1 MYRKKECIVNISD
14 KELEQAKNLINSFC
28 IGEFGNATDF
38 TKLSSV
44 NIAYTTI
51 TDAEIPIQVTLDLER
66 YYLMRTLD
74 GHVID
79 KEEYDT
85 FQDFYENCLEVLN
98 FDDLVYVT
106 DEQLQAFYGNL
117 TYSLDNLAYNSDGTV
132 DFDVVRDYAPN
143 IHGKFTIYN
152 DQSKET
158 EDETQ
163 VLSLS
168 GFTFS
173 EDVDLRKE
181 EVKYIN
187 AHYTDIENTLI
198 DLTKSRYMEHFLLR
212 AKDKASTIEAG
223 SLIKEAYNGI
233 KLIRNSE
240 DYKRWLNFY
249 DGFHQYSFNNTMLIY
264 MQNPSASLCAGF
276 NTWKNK
282 KRYVKAGE
290 KGLKILAPITETV
303 LREVPVL
310 DDDGKPI
317 LDENGKE
324 QTKKVKEKVFAN
336 KFYVTST
343 FDVSQ
348 TEGEPIPEL
357 SYSGTSEKVE
367 NYGALKKVLEEIA
380 PFPVEYTDELQEG
393 CDGRCSY
400 TAEQIYIRN
409 DMEDAKTVEVLIHE
423 IGHAYMHDK
432 TRFEEAKEHLKVISD
447 RDSREIQAE
456 SLSYIVTHKLGLDT
470 SGFSFPYIAAWSSN
484 HTEQEIMNAMI
495 YIRDEADAFY
505 DLIEKKL
512 ELELNKAPQLD
523 VEPALQT
530 AETKTISNTTTLDG
544 DEVKMAAG
552 NLNYSTDQNTTHTEN
567 AELKEELNSE
577 LYNRMFEEQEH
588 YRNWLLSLPPE
599 EILFHAFSYS
609 VREDILM
616 TQEENNFSIE
626 KCKALLESP
635 TPLADMKRAYDKTET
650 NYMDDIRSIMENHAN
665 DVIKENKKK
674 NSDRETALPSVR
686 GVADF
691 AKLFANDRISGAEK
705 EKD

>member
-1 MYRKKECIVNISD
+1 MNISD

-74 GHVID
+74 GHVIG

-85 FQDFYENCLEVLN
+85 FQDFYENCLEGLN

-106 DEQLQAFYGNL
+106 DEQLQAFYGSL
-117 TYSLDNLAYNSDGTV
+117 TYSLDNLAYSSDGSTV

-152 DQSKET
+152 DQSKGT
-158 EDETQ
+158 EDEIQ

-173 EDVDLRKE
+173 EDADRRKE

-187 AHYTDIENTLI
+187 AHYTDIENTFV

-212 AKDKASTIEAG
+212 TKDKASTIEAG

-249 DGFHQYSFNNTMLIY
+249 DGFHQYSFRNTMLIY

-324 QTKKVKEKVFAN
+324 QTKKVKEKVFTN

-343 FDVSQ
+343 FDISQ
-348 TEGEPIPEL
+348 TVGEPIPEL

-409 DMEDAKTVEVLIHE
+409 DMEEAKTVEVLIHE

-484 HTEQEIMNAMI
+484 HTEQEVMNAMI

-512 ELELNKAPQLD
+512 ELELNKAPHLN
-523 VEPALQT
+523 VKPALQT
-530 AETKTISNTTTLDG
+530 EETKPISNISDG
-544 DEVKMAAG
+544 DEVKMATG
-552 NLNYSTDQNTTHTEN
+552 NLNYSTDKNTAHTEN
-567 AELKEELNSE
+567 TELKEELNSE

-609 VREDILM
+609 VREYILM

-665 DVIKENKKK
+665 DVIEENKKK
-674 NSDRETALPSVR
+674 SSDRETTVSSVR

-691 AKLFANDRISGAEK
+691 AELFANDRISGSEK

>member
-1 MYRKKECIVNISD
+1 MNISD

-106 DEQLQAFYGNL
+106 DEQLQAFYGSL

-143 IHGKFTIYN
+143 IPGKFMIYS
-152 DQSKET
+152 DQSKGS
-158 EDETQ
+158 EDEAQ

-173 EDVDLRKE
+173 EDADRRKE

-187 AHYTDIENTLI
+187 AHYTDIENTLV

-212 AKDKASTIEAG
+212 TKDKASTIEAG

-343 FDVSQ
+343 FDISQ

-367 NYGALKKVLEEIA
+367 NYSALKKVLEEIA

-409 DMEDAKTVEVLIHE
+409 DMEEAKTVEVLIHE

-512 ELELNKAPQLD
+512 ELELNKSPQLN
-523 VEPALQT
+523 VEPALQSE
-530 AETKTISNTTTLDG
+530 ETKPISNISDG
-544 DEVKMAAG
+544 DEVKMATG
-552 NLNYSTDQNTTHTEN
+552 NLNYSTDKNTTHTEN

-635 TPLADMKRAYDKTET
+635 PPLADMKRAYDKTET
-650 NYMDDIRSIMENHAN
+650 NYMDDIRNVMENYA
-665 DVIKENKKK
+665 DDILRENKKK
-674 NSDRETALPSVR
+674 ISEREKAVFSVR

-691 AKLFANDRISGAEK
+691 AELFANDRISGAEK

>member
-1 MYRKKECIVNISD
+1 MNISD

-106 DEQLQAFYGNL
+106 DEQLQAFYGSL

-143 IHGKFTIYN
+143 IPGKFMIYS
-152 DQSKET
+152 DQSKGS
-158 EDETQ
+158 EDEAQ

-173 EDVDLRKE
+173 EDADRRKE

-187 AHYTDIENTLI
+187 AHYTDIENTLV

-212 AKDKASTIEAG
+212 TKDKASTIEAG

-343 FDVSQ
+343 FDISQ

-367 NYGALKKVLEEIA
+367 NYSALKKVLEEIA

-409 DMEDAKTVEVLIHE
+409 DMEEAKTVEVLIHE

-512 ELELNKAPQLD
+512 ELELNKSPQLN
-523 VEPALQT
+523 VEPALQS
-530 AETKTISNTTTLDG
+530 EKTKPISNISDG
-544 DEVKMAAG
+544 DEVKMATG
-552 NLNYSTDQNTTHTEN
+552 NLNYSTDKNTTHTEN

-650 NYMDDIRSIMENHAN
+650 NYMDDIRNVMENYA
-665 DVIKENKKK
+665 DDILRENKKK
-674 NSDRETALPSVR
+674 ISEREKAVFSVR

-691 AKLFANDRISGAEK
+691 AELFANDRISGAEK

>member
-1 MYRKKECIVNISD
+1 MNISD

-106 DEQLQAFYGNL
+106 DEQLQAFYGSL

-143 IHGKFTIYN
+143 IPGKFMIYS
-152 DQSKET
+152 DQSKGS
-158 EDETQ
+158 EDEAQ

-173 EDVDLRKE
+173 EDADRRKE

-187 AHYTDIENTLI
+187 AHYTDIENTLV

-212 AKDKASTIEAG
+212 TKDKASTIEAG

-343 FDVSQ
+343 FDISQ

-367 NYGALKKVLEEIA
+367 NYSALKKVLEEIA

-409 DMEDAKTVEVLIHE
+409 DMEEAKTVEVLIHE

-512 ELELNKAPQLD
+512 ELELNKSPQLN
-523 VEPALQT
+523 VEPALQSE
-530 AETKTISNTTTLDG
+530 ETKPISNISDG
-544 DEVKMAAG
+544 DEVKMATG
-552 NLNYSTDQNTTHTEN
+552 NLNYSTDKNTTHTEN
-567 AELKEELNSE
+567 AKLKEELNSE

-650 NYMDDIRSIMENHAN
+650 NYMDDIRNVMENYA
-665 DVIKENKKK
+665 DDILRENKKK
-674 NSDRETALPSVR
+674 ISEREKAVFSVR

-691 AKLFANDRISGAEK
+691 AELFANDRISGAEK

>member
-1 MYRKKECIVNISD
+1 MNISD

-143 IHGKFTIYN
+143 IPGKFTIYS
-152 DQSKET
+152 DQSKGS
-158 EDETQ
+158 EDEAQ

-173 EDVDLRKE
+173 EDADRRKE

-187 AHYTDIENTLI
+187 AHYTDIENTLV

-212 AKDKASTIEAG
+212 TKDKASTIEAG

-400 TAEQIYIRN
+400 TAEQIYVRN
-409 DMEDAKTVEVLIHE
+409 DMEEAKTVEVLIHE

-432 TRFEEAKEHLKVISD
+432 TRFEKAKEHLKVISD

-484 HTEQEIMNAMI
+484 HTEQEVMNAMI

-512 ELELNKAPQLD
+512 ELELNKSPQLN

-530 AETKTISNTTTLDG
+530 EETKPISNISDG
-544 DEVKMAAG
+544 DEVKMATG

-577 LYNRMFEEQEH
+577 LYNSMFEEQEH

-626 KCKALLESP
+626 KCKALLKSP

-665 DVIKENKKK
+665 DVIEENKKK
-674 NSDRETALPSVR
+674 SSDRETTVSSVR
-686 GVADF
+686 DVADF
-691 AKLFANDRISGAEK
+691 AELFANDRISGAEK

>member
-1 MYRKKECIVNISD
+1 MNISD

-106 DEQLQAFYGNL
+106 DEQLQAFYGSL

-143 IHGKFTIYN
+143 IPGKFMIYS
-152 DQSKET
+152 DQSKGS
-158 EDETQ
+158 EDEAQ

-173 EDVDLRKE
+173 EDADRRKE

-187 AHYTDIENTLI
+187 AHYTDIENTLV

-212 AKDKASTIEAG
+212 TKDKASTIEAG

-530 AETKTISNTTTLDG
+530 AETKPISNISDG

>member
-1 MYRKKECIVNISD
+1 MNISD

-74 GHVID
+74 GHVIG

-85 FQDFYENCLEVLN
+85 FQDFYENCLEGLN

-106 DEQLQAFYGNL
+106 DEQLQAFYGSL
-117 TYSLDNLAYNSDGTV
+117 TYSLDNLAYSSDGSTV

-152 DQSKET
+152 DQSKGT
-158 EDETQ
+158 EDEIQ

-173 EDVDLRKE
+173 EDADRRKE

-187 AHYTDIENTLI
+187 AHYTDIENTFV

-212 AKDKASTIEAG
+212 TKDKASTIEAG

-249 DGFHQYSFNNTMLIY
+249 DGFHQYSFRNTMLIY

-324 QTKKVKEKVFAN
+324 QTKKVKEKVFTN

-343 FDVSQ
+343 FDISQ
-348 TEGEPIPEL
+348 TVGEPIPEL

-409 DMEDAKTVEVLIHE
+409 DMEEAKTVEVLIHE

-484 HTEQEIMNAMI
+484 HTEQEVMNAMI

-512 ELELNKAPQLD
+512 ELELNKAPHLN
-523 VEPALQT
+523 VKPALQT
-530 AETKTISNTTTLDG
+530 EETKPISNISDG
-544 DEVKMAAG
+544 DEVKMATG
-552 NLNYSTDQNTTHTEN
+552 NLNYSTDKNTAHTEN
-567 AELKEELNSE
+567 TEVKEELNSE

-665 DVIKENKKK
+665 DVIEENKKK
-674 NSDRETALPSVR
+674 SSDRETTVSSVR

-691 AKLFANDRISGAEK
+691 AELFANDRISGSEK

>member
-1 MYRKKECIVNISD
+1 MNISD

>member
-1 MYRKKECIVNISD
+1 MNISD

-51 TDAEIPIQVTLDLER
+51 TDAEIQIQVTLDLER

-106 DEQLQAFYGNL
+106 DEQLQAFYGSL

-143 IHGKFTIYN
+143 IPGKFMIYS
-152 DQSKET
+152 DQSKGS
-158 EDETQ
+158 EDEAQ

-173 EDVDLRKE
+173 EDADRRKE

-187 AHYTDIENTLI
+187 AHYTDIENTLV

-212 AKDKASTIEAG
+212 TKDKASTIEAG

-343 FDVSQ
+343 FDISQ

-367 NYGALKKVLEEIA
+367 NYSALKKVLEEIA

-409 DMEDAKTVEVLIHE
+409 DMEEAKTVEVLIHE

-512 ELELNKAPQLD
+512 ELELNKSPQLN
-523 VEPALQT
+523 VEPALQSE
-530 AETKTISNTTTLDG
+530 ETKPISNISDG
-544 DEVKMAAG
+544 DEVKMATG
-552 NLNYSTDQNTTHTEN
+552 NLNYSTDKNTTHTEN

-650 NYMDDIRSIMENHAN
+650 NYMDDIRNVMENYA
-665 DVIKENKKK
+665 DDIIKENKKK

>member
-1 MYRKKECIVNISD
+1 MNISEE
-14 KELEQAKNLINSFC
+14 ELNQAKDLINSFC
-28 IGEFGNATDF
+28 FGEFGNAADF
-38 TKLSSV
+38 TKLSAV

-51 TDAEIPIQVTLDLER
+51 TDAEIPIQVMIDLDSYCLI
-66 YYLMRTLD
+66 RTLD

-106 DEQLQAFYGNL
+106 DEQLQTFYGSL

-143 IHGKFTIYN
+143 IPGKFMIYS
-152 DQSKET
+152 DQSKGS
-158 EDETQ
+158 EDEAQ

-173 EDVDLRKE
+173 ENADRRKE

-187 AHYTDIENTLI
+187 AHYTDIENTLV

-212 AKDKASTIEAG
+212 TKDKASTIEAG

-310 DDDGKPI
+310 DGDGKPI

-324 QTKKVKEKVFAN
+324 QTKIVKEKVFAN

-447 RDSREIQAE
+447 RDSREIQALY
-456 SLSYIVTHKLGLDT
+456 SAFQNV
-470 SGFSFPYIAAWSSN
+470 N
-484 HTEQEIMNAMI
+484 H
-495 YIRDEADAFY
+495 F
-505 DLIEKKL
+505 
-512 ELELNKAPQLD
+512 
-523 VEPALQT
+523 
-530 AETKTISNTTTLDG
+530 
-544 DEVKMAAG
+544 
-552 NLNYSTDQNTTHTEN
+552 
-567 AELKEELNSE
+567 KE
-577 LYNRMFEEQEH
+577 
-588 YRNWLLSLPPE
+588 
-599 EILFHAFSYS
+599 
-609 VREDILM
+609 
-616 TQEENNFSIE
+616 
-626 KCKALLESP
+626 C
-635 TPLADMKRAYDKTET
+635 
-650 NYMDDIRSIMENHAN
+650 
-665 DVIKENKKK
+665 
-674 NSDRETALPSVR
+674 
-686 GVADF
+686 
-691 AKLFANDRISGAEK
+691 
-705 EKD
+705 

>member
-1 MYRKKECIVNISD
+1 MNISD

-28 IGEFGNATDF
+28 IGKFGNATDF

-106 DEQLQAFYGNL
+106 DEQLQAFYGSL

-143 IHGKFTIYN
+143 IPGKFMIYS
-152 DQSKET
+152 DQSKGS
-158 EDETQ
+158 EDEAQ

-173 EDVDLRKE
+173 EDADRRKE

-187 AHYTDIENTLI
+187 AHYTDIENTLV

-212 AKDKASTIEAG
+212 TKDKASTIEAG

-343 FDVSQ
+343 FDISQ

-367 NYGALKKVLEEIA
+367 NYSALKKVLEEIA

-409 DMEDAKTVEVLIHE
+409 DMEEAKTVEVLIHE

-512 ELELNKAPQLD
+512 ELELNKSPQLN
-523 VEPALQT
+523 VEPALQSE
-530 AETKTISNTTTLDG
+530 ETKPISNISDG
-544 DEVKMAAG
+544 DEVKMATG
-552 NLNYSTDQNTTHTEN
+552 NLNYSTDKNTTHTEN

-650 NYMDDIRSIMENHAN
+650 NYMDDIRNVMENYA
-665 DVIKENKKK
+665 DDILRENKKK
-674 NSDRETALPSVR
+674 ISEREKAVFSVR

-691 AKLFANDRISGAEK
+691 AELFANDRISGAEK

>member
-1 MYRKKECIVNISD
+1 MNISD
-14 KELEQAKNLINSFC
+14 KELEQAKNLIISFC

-143 IHGKFTIYN
+143 IPGKFTIYS
-152 DQSKET
+152 DQSKGS
-158 EDETQ
+158 EDEAQ

-173 EDVDLRKE
+173 EDADRRKE

-187 AHYTDIENTLI
+187 AHYTDIENTLV

-212 AKDKASTIEAG
+212 TKDKASTIEAG

-400 TAEQIYIRN
+400 TAEQIYVRN
-409 DMEDAKTVEVLIHE
+409 DMEEAKTVEVLIHE

-484 HTEQEIMNAMI
+484 HTEQEVMNAMI

-512 ELELNKAPQLD
+512 ELELNKSPQLN

-530 AETKTISNTTTLDG
+530 EETKPISNISDG
-544 DEVKMAAG
+544 DEVKMATG

-577 LYNRMFEEQEH
+577 LYNSMFEEQEH

-626 KCKALLESP
+626 KCKALLKSP

-665 DVIKENKKK
+665 DVIEENKKK
-674 NSDRETALPSVR
+674 SSDRETTVSSVR
-686 GVADF
+686 DVADF
-691 AKLFANDRISGAEK
+691 AELFANDRISGAEK

>member
-1 MYRKKECIVNISD
+1 MNISEE
-14 KELEQAKNLINSFC
+14 ELNQAKDLINSFC
-28 IGEFGNATDF
+28 FGEFGNAADF
-38 TKLSSV
+38 TKLSAV

-51 TDAEIPIQVTLDLER
+51 TDAEIPIQVMIDLDSYCLI
-66 YYLMRTLD
+66 RTLD

-106 DEQLQAFYGNL
+106 DEQLQTFYGSL

-143 IHGKFTIYN
+143 IPGKFMIYS
-152 DQSKET
+152 DQSKGS
-158 EDETQ
+158 EDEAQ

-173 EDVDLRKE
+173 ENADRRKE

-187 AHYTDIENTLI
+187 AHYTDIENTLV

-212 AKDKASTIEAG
+212 TKDKASTIEAG

-249 DGFHQYSFNNTMLIY
+249 DGFHQYSFRNTMLIY

-324 QTKKVKEKVFAN
+324 QTKKVKEKVFTN

-343 FDVSQ
+343 FDISQ
-348 TEGEPIPEL
+348 TVGEPIPEL

-409 DMEDAKTVEVLIHE
+409 DMEEAKTVEVLIHE

-512 ELELNKAPQLD
+512 ELELNKAPHLN
-523 VEPALQT
+523 VKPALQT
-530 AETKTISNTTTLDG
+530 EETKPISNISDG
-544 DEVKMAAG
+544 DEVKMATG
-552 NLNYSTDQNTTHTEN
+552 NLNYSTDKNTAHTEN
-567 AELKEELNSE
+567 TELKEELNSE

-665 DVIKENKKK
+665 DVIEENKKK
-674 NSDRETALPSVR
+674 SSDRETTVSSVR

-691 AKLFANDRISGAEK
+691 AELFANDRISGAEK

>member
-1 MYRKKECIVNISD
+1 MNISD
-14 KELEQAKNLINSFC
+14 EELNQAKDLINSFC
-28 IGEFGNATDF
+28 FGEFGNAADF
-38 TKLSSV
+38 TKLSAV

-51 TDAEIPIQVTLDLER
+51 TDAEIPIQVMIDLDSYCLIR
-66 YYLMRTLD
+66 ALD
-74 GHVID
+74 GHIID
-79 KEEYDT
+79 KEKYDT
-85 FQDFYENCLEVLN
+85 FQDFYENCLGGLN

-106 DEQLQAFYGNL
+106 DDQLQAFYGSL
-117 TYSLDNLAYNSDGTV
+117 TYFLDNLTYNSDGTV
-132 DFDVVRDYAPN
+132 DFDVVRDYTPN

-152 DQSKET
+152 NQSKGADGEA
-158 EDETQ
+158 Q

-173 EDVDLRKE
+173 EGDDRRKE

-212 AKDKASTIEAG
+212 TKDKASTIEAG
-223 SLIKEAYNGI
+223 SLIKEVYNGI

-249 DGFHQYSFNNTMLIY
+249 DGFHQYSFRNTMLIY

-290 KGLKILAPITETV
+290 KGLKILAPITETI

-343 FDVSQ
+343 FDISQ

-367 NYGALKKVLEEIA
+367 NYGVLKKVLEEIA

-400 TAEQIYIRN
+400 TAKQIYIRN
-409 DMEDAKTVEVLIHE
+409 DMEEAKTVEVLIHE

-432 TRFEEAKEHLKVISD
+432 TRFEEAEEHLKVISD

-512 ELELNKAPQLD
+512 ELELNKTPQLD

-530 AETKTISNTTTLDG
+530 AETKPISNISDG
-544 DEVKMAAG
+544 DEVKMATG
-552 NLNYSTDQNTTHTEN
+552 NLNYSADKNTAHTESL
-567 AELKEELNSE
+567 ELKDELNSE

-650 NYMDDIRSIMENHAN
+650 NYMDDIRNVMENYA
-665 DVIKENKKK
+665 DDTLRENKKK
-674 NSDRETALPSVR
+674 ISEREKAVFSVR

-691 AKLFANDRISGAEK
+691 AELFTNDHISNAEK

>member
-1 MYRKKECIVNISD
+1 MNISD

-106 DEQLQAFYGNL
+106 DEQLQAFYGSL

-143 IHGKFTIYN
+143 IPGKFMIYS
-152 DQSKET
+152 DQSKGS
-158 EDETQ
+158 EDEAQ

-173 EDVDLRKE
+173 EDADRRKE
-181 EVKYIN
+181 EIKYIN
-187 AHYTDIENTLI
+187 AHYTDIENTLV

-212 AKDKASTIEAG
+212 TKDKASTIEAG

-530 AETKTISNTTTLDG
+530 AETKPISNISDG

>member
-1 MYRKKECIVNISD
+1 MNISD
-14 KELEQAKNLINSFC
+14 KELVQAKNLINSFC

-106 DEQLQAFYGNL
+106 DEQLQAFYGSL

-158 EDETQ
+158 EDEAQ

-173 EDVDLRKE
+173 EDADRRKE

-212 AKDKASTIEAG
+212 AKDKASTIKAG

-249 DGFHQYSFNNTMLIY
+249 DGFHQYSFRNTMLIY

-343 FDVSQ
+343 FDISQ

-367 NYGALKKVLEEIA
+367 NYSALKKVLEEIA

-409 DMEDAKTVEVLIHE
+409 DMEEAKTVEVLIHE

-512 ELELNKAPQLD
+512 ELELNKSPQLN
-523 VEPALQT
+523 VEPALQSE
-530 AETKTISNTTTLDG
+530 ETKPISNISDG
-544 DEVKMAAG
+544 DEVKMATG
-552 NLNYSTDQNTTHTEN
+552 NLNYSTDKNTTHTEN

-650 NYMDDIRSIMENHAN
+650 NYMDDIRNVMENYA
-665 DVIKENKKK
+665 DDILRENKKK
-674 NSDRETALPSVR
+674 ISEHEKAVFSVR

-691 AKLFANDRISGAEK
+691 AELFANDRISGAEK

>member
-1 MYRKKECIVNISD
+1 MNISEE
-14 KELEQAKNLINSFC
+14 ELNQAKDLINSFC
-28 IGEFGNATDF
+28 FGEFGNAADF
-38 TKLSSV
+38 TKLSAV

-51 TDAEIPIQVTLDLER
+51 TDAEIPIQVMIDLDSYCLI
-66 YYLMRTLD
+66 RTLD

-106 DEQLQAFYGNL
+106 DEQLQTFYGSL

-143 IHGKFTIYN
+143 IPGKFMIYS
-152 DQSKET
+152 DQSKGS
-158 EDETQ
+158 EDEAQ

-173 EDVDLRKE
+173 ENADRRKE

-187 AHYTDIENTLI
+187 AHYTDIENTLV

-212 AKDKASTIEAG
+212 TKDKASTIEAG

-310 DDDGKPI
+310 DGDGKPI

-324 QTKKVKEKVFAN
+324 QTKIVKEKVFAN

-512 ELELNKAPQLD
+512 ELELNKSPQLN

-530 AETKTISNTTTLDG
+530 EETKPISNISDG
-544 DEVKMAAG
+544 DEVKMATG

-616 TQEENNFSIE
+616 TQEGNNLSIE

-635 TPLADMKRAYDKTET
+635 TPLADIKRAYDKTET

-665 DVIKENKKK
+665 DVIDENKKK
-674 NSDRETALPSVR
+674 SSDRETALPSVR

-691 AKLFANDRISGAEK
+691 AELFANDRISGAEK

>member
-1 MYRKKECIVNISD
+1 MNISD

-106 DEQLQAFYGNL
+106 DEQLQAFYGSL

-143 IHGKFTIYN
+143 IPGKFMIYS
-152 DQSKET
+152 DQSKGS
-158 EDETQ
+158 EDEAQ

-173 EDVDLRKE
+173 EDADRRKE

-187 AHYTDIENTLI
+187 AHYTDIENTLV

-212 AKDKASTIEAG
+212 TKDKASTIEAG

-343 FDVSQ
+343 FDISQ

-367 NYGALKKVLEEIA
+367 NYSALKKVLEEIA

-409 DMEDAKTVEVLIHE
+409 DMEEAKTVEVLIHE

-512 ELELNKAPQLD
+512 ELELNKSPQLN
-523 VEPALQT
+523 VEPALQSE
-530 AETKTISNTTTLDG
+530 ETKPISNISDG
-544 DEVKMAAG
+544 DEVKMATG
-552 NLNYSTDQNTTHTEN
+552 NLNYSTDKNTTHTEN

-650 NYMDDIRSIMENHAN
+650 NYMDDIRNVMEDYA
-665 DVIKENKKK
+665 DDILRENKKK
-674 NSDRETALPSVR
+674 ISEREKAVFSVR

-691 AKLFANDRISGAEK
+691 AELFANDRISGAEK

>member
-1 MYRKKECIVNISD
+1 MNISD

-106 DEQLQAFYGNL
+106 DEQLQAFYGSL

-158 EDETQ
+158 EDEAQ

-173 EDVDLRKE
+173 EDADRRKE

-212 AKDKASTIEAG
+212 AKDKASTIKAG

-249 DGFHQYSFNNTMLIY
+249 DGFHQYSFRNTMLIY

-343 FDVSQ
+343 FDISQ

-367 NYGALKKVLEEIA
+367 NYSALKKVLEEIA

-409 DMEDAKTVEVLIHE
+409 DMEEAKTVEVLIHE

-512 ELELNKAPQLD
+512 ELELNKSPQLN
-523 VEPALQT
+523 VEPALQSE
-530 AETKTISNTTTLDG
+530 ETKPISNISDG
-544 DEVKMAAG
+544 DEVKMATG
-552 NLNYSTDQNTTHTEN
+552 NLNYSTDKNTTHTEN

-650 NYMDDIRSIMENHAN
+650 NYMDDIRNVMENYA
-665 DVIKENKKK
+665 DDILRENKKK
-674 NSDRETALPSVR
+674 ISEHEKAVFSVR

-691 AKLFANDRISGAEK
+691 AELFANDRISGAEK

>member
-1 MYRKKECIVNISD
+1 MNISD

-74 GHVID
+74 GHVIG

-85 FQDFYENCLEVLN
+85 FQDFYENCLEGLN

-106 DEQLQAFYGNL
+106 DEQLQAFYGSL
-117 TYSLDNLAYNSDGTV
+117 TYSLDNLAYSSDGSTV

-152 DQSKET
+152 DQSKGT
-158 EDETQ
+158 EDEIQ

-173 EDVDLRKE
+173 EDADRRKE

-187 AHYTDIENTLI
+187 AHYTDIENTFV

-212 AKDKASTIEAG
+212 TKDKASTIEAG

-249 DGFHQYSFNNTMLIY
+249 DGFHQYSFRNTMLIY

-324 QTKKVKEKVFAN
+324 QTKKVKEKVFTN

-343 FDVSQ
+343 FDISQ

-409 DMEDAKTVEVLIHE
+409 DMEEAKTVEVLIHE

-484 HTEQEIMNAMI
+484 HTEQEVMNAMI

-512 ELELNKAPQLD
+512 ELELNKAPHLN
-523 VEPALQT
+523 VKPALQT
-530 AETKTISNTTTLDG
+530 EETKPISNISDG
-544 DEVKMAAG
+544 DEVKMATG
-552 NLNYSTDQNTTHTEN
+552 NLNYSTDKNTAHTEN
-567 AELKEELNSE
+567 TELKEELNSE

-650 NYMDDIRSIMENHAN
+650 NYMDDIRSIMKNHAN
-665 DVIKENKKK
+665 DVIEENKKK
-674 NSDRETALPSVR
+674 SSDRETTVSSVR

-691 AKLFANDRISGAEK
+691 AELFANDRISGAEK

>member
-106 DEQLQAFYGNL
+106 DEQLQAFYGSL

-143 IHGKFTIYN
+143 IPGKFMIYS
-152 DQSKET
+152 DQSKGS
-158 EDETQ
+158 EDEAQ

-173 EDVDLRKE
+173 EDADRRKE

-187 AHYTDIENTLI
+187 AHYTDIENTLV

-212 AKDKASTIEAG
+212 TKDKASTIEAG

-343 FDVSQ
+343 FDISQ

-367 NYGALKKVLEEIA
+367 NYSALKKVLEEIA

-409 DMEDAKTVEVLIHE
+409 DMEEAKTVEVLIHE

-512 ELELNKAPQLD
+512 ELELNKSPQLN
-523 VEPALQT
+523 VEPALQSE
-530 AETKTISNTTTLDG
+530 ETKPISNISDG
-544 DEVKMAAG
+544 DEVKMATG
-552 NLNYSTDQNTTHTEN
+552 NLNYSTDKNTTHTEN

-616 TQEENNFSIE
+616 TQEENN
-626 KCKALLESP
+626 
-635 TPLADMKRAYDKTET
+635 TET
-650 NYMDDIRSIMENHAN
+650 CNEKKDR
-665 DVIKENKKK
+665 KKK
-674 NSDRETALPSVR
+674 
-686 GVADF
+686 
-691 AKLFANDRISGAEK
+691 
-705 EKD
+705 

>member
-1 MYRKKECIVNISD
+1 MNISD

-106 DEQLQAFYGNL
+106 DEQLQAFYGSL

-143 IHGKFTIYN
+143 IPGKFTIYS
-152 DQSKET
+152 DQSKGS
-158 EDETQ
+158 EDEAQ

-173 EDVDLRKE
+173 EDADRRKE

-187 AHYTDIENTLI
+187 AHYTDIENTLV

-212 AKDKASTIEAG
+212 TKDKASTIEAG

-343 FDVSQ
+343 FDISQ

-367 NYGALKKVLEEIA
+367 NYSALKKVLEEIA

-409 DMEDAKTVEVLIHE
+409 DMEEAKTVEVLIHE

-512 ELELNKAPQLD
+512 ELELNKSPQLN
-523 VEPALQT
+523 VEPALQSE
-530 AETKTISNTTTLDG
+530 ETKPISNISDG
-544 DEVKMAAG
+544 DEVKMATG
-552 NLNYSTDQNTTHTEN
+552 NLNYSTDKNTTHTEN

-650 NYMDDIRSIMENHAN
+650 NYMDDIRNVMENYA
-665 DVIKENKKK
+665 DDILRENKKK
-674 NSDRETALPSVR
+674 ISEREKAVFSVR

-691 AKLFANDRISGAEK
+691 AELFANDRISGAEK

>member
-1 MYRKKECIVNISD
+1 MNISD

-106 DEQLQAFYGNL
+106 DEQLQAFYGSL
-117 TYSLDNLAYNSDGTV
+117 TYSLDNLAYNSDGAV

-143 IHGKFTIYN
+143 IPGKFMIYS
-152 DQSKET
+152 DQSKGS
-158 EDETQ
+158 EDEAQ

-173 EDVDLRKE
+173 EDADRRKE

-187 AHYTDIENTLI
+187 AHYTDIENTLV

-212 AKDKASTIEAG
+212 TKDKASTIEAG

-577 LYNRMFEEQEH
+577 LYNRMFEEQEY

-650 NYMDDIRSIMENHAN
+650 NYMDDIRNVMENYA
-665 DVIKENKKK
+665 DDILRENKKK
-674 NSDRETALPSVR
+674 ISEHEKAVFSVR

-691 AKLFANDRISGAEK
+691 AELFANDRISGAEK

>member
-1 MYRKKECIVNISD
+1 MNISD

-98 FDDLVYVT
+98 FDELVYVT
-106 DEQLQAFYGNL
+106 DEQLQAFYGSL

-143 IHGKFTIYN
+143 IPGKFMIYN
-152 DQSKET
+152 DQSKGS
-158 EDETQ
+158 EDEAQ

-173 EDVDLRKE
+173 EDADRRKE

-187 AHYTDIENTLI
+187 AHYTDIENTLV

-212 AKDKASTIEAG
+212 TKDKASTIEAG

-409 DMEDAKTVEVLIHE
+409 DMEEAKTVEVLIHE

-512 ELELNKAPQLD
+512 ELELNKSPQLN
-523 VEPALQT
+523 VEPALQSE
-530 AETKTISNTTTLDG
+530 ETKPISNISDG
-544 DEVKMAAG
+544 DEVKMATG
-552 NLNYSTDQNTTHTEN
+552 NLNYSTDKNTTHTEN

-650 NYMDDIRSIMENHAN
+650 NYMDDIRNVIENYA
-665 DVIKENKKK
+665 DDILRENKKK
-674 NSDRETALPSVR
+674 ISEREKAVFSVR

-691 AKLFANDRISGAEK
+691 AELFANDRISGAEK

>member
-1 MYRKKECIVNISD
+1 MNISD
-14 KELEQAKNLINSFC
+14 EELNQAKDLINSFC
-28 IGEFGNATDF
+28 FGEFGNAADF
-38 TKLSSV
+38 TKLSAV

-51 TDAEIPIQVTLDLER
+51 TDAEIPIQVMIDLDSYCLIR
-66 YYLMRTLD
+66 ALD
-74 GHVID
+74 GHIID
-79 KEEYDT
+79 KEKYDT
-85 FQDFYENCLEVLN
+85 FQDFYENCLGGLN

-106 DEQLQAFYGNL
+106 DDQLQAFYGSL
-117 TYSLDNLAYNSDGTV
+117 TYFLDNLTYNSDGTV
-132 DFDVVRDYAPN
+132 DFDVVRDYTPN

-152 DQSKET
+152 NQSKGADGEA
-158 EDETQ
+158 Q

-173 EDVDLRKE
+173 EDDDRRKE

-212 AKDKASTIEAG
+212 TKDKASTIEAG
-223 SLIKEAYNGI
+223 SLIKEVYNGI

-249 DGFHQYSFNNTMLIY
+249 DGFHQYSFRNTMLIY

-290 KGLKILAPITETV
+290 KGLKILAPITETI

-343 FDVSQ
+343 FDISQ

-367 NYGALKKVLEEIA
+367 NYGVLKKVLEEIA

-400 TAEQIYIRN
+400 TAKQIYICN
-409 DMEDAKTVEVLIHE
+409 DMEEAKTVEVLIHE

-432 TRFEEAKEHLKVISD
+432 TRFEEAEEHLKVISD

-512 ELELNKAPQLD
+512 ELELNKTPQLD

-530 AETKTISNTTTLDG
+530 AETKPISNISDG
-544 DEVKMAAG
+544 DEVKMATG
-552 NLNYSTDQNTTHTEN
+552 NLNYSADKNTAHTESL
-567 AELKEELNSE
+567 ELKDELNSE

-650 NYMDDIRSIMENHAN
+650 NYMDDIRNVMENYA
-665 DVIKENKKK
+665 DDTLRENKKK
-674 NSDRETALPSVR
+674 ISEREKAVFSVR

-691 AKLFANDRISGAEK
+691 AELFTNDHISNAEK

>member
-1 MYRKKECIVNISD
+1 MNISD

-74 GHVID
+74 GHVIG

-85 FQDFYENCLEVLN
+85 FQDFYENCLEGLN

-106 DEQLQAFYGNL
+106 DEHLQAFYGSL
-117 TYSLDNLAYNSDGTV
+117 TYSLDNLAYSSDGSTV

-152 DQSKET
+152 DQSKGT
-158 EDETQ
+158 EDEIQ

-173 EDVDLRKE
+173 EDADRRKE

-187 AHYTDIENTLI
+187 AHYTDIENTFV

-212 AKDKASTIEAG
+212 TKDKASTIEAG

-249 DGFHQYSFNNTMLIY
+249 DGFHQYSFRNTMLIY

-324 QTKKVKEKVFAN
+324 QTKKVKEKVFTN

-343 FDVSQ
+343 FDISQ
-348 TEGEPIPEL
+348 TVGEPIPEL

-409 DMEDAKTVEVLIHE
+409 DMEEAKTVEVLIHE

-484 HTEQEIMNAMI
+484 HTEQEVMNAMI

-512 ELELNKAPQLD
+512 ELELNKAPHLN
-523 VEPALQT
+523 VKPALQT
-530 AETKTISNTTTLDG
+530 EETKPISNISDG
-544 DEVKMAAG
+544 DEVKMATG
-552 NLNYSTDQNTTHTEN
+552 NLNYSTDKNTAHTEN
-567 AELKEELNSE
+567 TELKEELNSE

-665 DVIKENKKK
+665 DVIEENKKK
-674 NSDRETALPSVR
+674 SSDRETTVSSVR

-691 AKLFANDRISGAEK
+691 AELFANDRISGSEK

>member
-1 MYRKKECIVNISD
+1 MNISD

-74 GHVID
+74 GHVIG

-85 FQDFYENCLEVLN
+85 FQDFYENCLEGLN

-106 DEQLQAFYGNL
+106 DEQLQAFYGSL
-117 TYSLDNLAYNSDGTV
+117 TYSLDNLAYSSDGSTV

-152 DQSKET
+152 DQSKGT
-158 EDETQ
+158 EDEIQ

-173 EDVDLRKE
+173 EDADRRKE

-187 AHYTDIENTLI
+187 AHYTDIENTFV

-212 AKDKASTIEAG
+212 TKDKASTIEAG

-249 DGFHQYSFNNTMLIY
+249 DGFHQYSFRNTMLIY

-324 QTKKVKEKVFAN
+324 QTKKVKEKVFTN

-343 FDVSQ
+343 FDISQ
-348 TEGEPIPEL
+348 TVGETIPEL

-409 DMEDAKTVEVLIHE
+409 DMEEAKTVEVLIHE

-484 HTEQEIMNAMI
+484 HTEQEVMNAMI

-512 ELELNKAPQLD
+512 ELELNKAPHLN
-523 VEPALQT
+523 VKPALQT
-530 AETKTISNTTTLDG
+530 EETKPISNISDG
-544 DEVKMAAG
+544 DEVKMATG
-552 NLNYSTDQNTTHTEN
+552 NLNYSTDKNTAHTEN
-567 AELKEELNSE
+567 TELKEELNSE

-665 DVIKENKKK
+665 DVIEENKKK
-674 NSDRETALPSVR
+674 SSDRETTVSSVR

-691 AKLFANDRISGAEK
+691 AELFANDRISGSEK

>member
-1 MYRKKECIVNISD
+1 MNISD

-106 DEQLQAFYGNL
+106 DEQLQAFYGSL

-158 EDETQ
+158 EDEAQ

-173 EDVDLRKE
+173 EDADRRKE

-212 AKDKASTIEAG
+212 AKDKASTIKAG

-249 DGFHQYSFNNTMLIY
+249 DGFHQYSFRNTMLIY

-343 FDVSQ
+343 FDISQ

-367 NYGALKKVLEEIA
+367 NYSALKKVLEEIA

-409 DMEDAKTVEVLIHE
+409 DMEEAKTVEVLIHE

-512 ELELNKAPQLD
+512 ELELNKSPQLN
-523 VEPALQT
+523 VEPALQSE
-530 AETKTISNTTTLDG
+530 ETKPISNISDG
-544 DEVKMAAG
+544 DEVKMATG
-552 NLNYSTDQNTTHTEN
+552 NLNYSTDKNTTHTEN

-650 NYMDDIRSIMENHAN
+650 NYMDDIRNVMENYA
-665 DVIKENKKK
+665 DDILRENKKK
-674 NSDRETALPSVR
+674 ISKHEKAVFSVR

-691 AKLFANDRISGAEK
+691 AELFANDRISGAEK

>member
-1 MYRKKECIVNISD
+1 MNISD

-74 GHVID
+74 GHVIG

-85 FQDFYENCLEVLN
+85 FQDFYENCLEGLN

-106 DEQLQAFYGNL
+106 DEQLQAFYGSL
-117 TYSLDNLAYNSDGTV
+117 TYSLDNLAYSSDGSTV

-152 DQSKET
+152 DQSKGT
-158 EDETQ
+158 EDEIQ

-173 EDVDLRKE
+173 EDADRRKE

-187 AHYTDIENTLI
+187 AHYTDIENTFV

-212 AKDKASTIEAG
+212 TKDKASTIEAG

-249 DGFHQYSFNNTMLIY
+249 DGFHQYSFRNTMLIY

-324 QTKKVKEKVFAN
+324 QTKKVKEKVFTN

-343 FDVSQ
+343 FDISQ
-348 TEGEPIPEL
+348 TVGEPIPEL

-409 DMEDAKTVEVLIHE
+409 DMEEAKTVEVLIHE

-484 HTEQEIMNAMI
+484 HTEQEVMNAMI

-512 ELELNKAPQLD
+512 ELELNKAPHLN
-523 VEPALQT
+523 VKSALQT
-530 AETKTISNTTTLDG
+530 EETKPISNISDG
-544 DEVKMAAG
+544 DEVKMATG
-552 NLNYSTDQNTTHTEN
+552 NLNYSTDKNTAHTEN
-567 AELKEELNSE
+567 TELKEELNSE

-665 DVIKENKKK
+665 DVIEENKKK
-674 NSDRETALPSVR
+674 SSDRETTVSSVR

-691 AKLFANDRISGAEK
+691 AELFANDRISGSEK

>member
-1 MYRKKECIVNISD
+1 MNISD

-51 TDAEIPIQVTLDLER
+51 TDAEIPIQVTIDLER

>member
-1 MYRKKECIVNISD
+1 MNISD

-106 DEQLQAFYGNL
+106 DEQLQAFYGSL

-143 IHGKFTIYN
+143 IPGKFMIYS
-152 DQSKET
+152 DQSKGS
-158 EDETQ
+158 EDEAQ

-173 EDVDLRKE
+173 EDADRRKE

-187 AHYTDIENTLI
+187 AHYTDIENTLV

-212 AKDKASTIEAG
+212 TKDKASTIEAG

-530 AETKTISNTTTLDG
+530 AETKPIPNISDG

>member
-1 MYRKKECIVNISD
+1 MNISD

-106 DEQLQAFYGNL
+106 DEQLQAFYGSL

-143 IHGKFTIYN
+143 IPGKFMIYS
-152 DQSKET
+152 DQSKGS
-158 EDETQ
+158 EDEAQ

-173 EDVDLRKE
+173 EDADRRKE

-187 AHYTDIENTLI
+187 AHYTDIENTLV

-212 AKDKASTIEAG
+212 TKDKASTIEAG

-264 MQNPSASLCAGF
+264 MQKPSASLCAGF

-343 FDVSQ
+343 FDISQ

-367 NYGALKKVLEEIA
+367 NYSALKKVLEEIA

-409 DMEDAKTVEVLIHE
+409 DMEEAKTVEVLIHE

-512 ELELNKAPQLD
+512 ELELNKSPQLN
-523 VEPALQT
+523 VEPALQSE
-530 AETKTISNTTTLDG
+530 ETKPISNISDG
-544 DEVKMAAG
+544 DEVKMATG
-552 NLNYSTDQNTTHTEN
+552 NLNYSTDKNTTHTEN

-650 NYMDDIRSIMENHAN
+650 NYMDDIRNVMENYA
-665 DVIKENKKK
+665 DDILRENKKK
-674 NSDRETALPSVR
+674 ISEREKAVFSVR

-691 AKLFANDRISGAEK
+691 AELFANDRISGAEK

>member
-1 MYRKKECIVNISD
+1 MNISD

-74 GHVID
+74 GHVIG

-85 FQDFYENCLEVLN
+85 FQDFYENCLEGLN

-106 DEQLQAFYGNL
+106 DEQLQAFYGSL
-117 TYSLDNLAYNSDGTV
+117 TYSLDNLAYSSDGSTV

-152 DQSKET
+152 DQSKGT
-158 EDETQ
+158 EDEIQ

-173 EDVDLRKE
+173 EDADRRKE

-187 AHYTDIENTLI
+187 AHYTDIENTLV

-212 AKDKASTIEAG
+212 TKDKASTIEAG

-249 DGFHQYSFNNTMLIY
+249 DGFHQYSFRNTMLIY

-324 QTKKVKEKVFAN
+324 QTKKVKEKVFTN

-343 FDVSQ
+343 FDISQ

-357 SYSGTSEKVE
+357 SYSGTSEKIE

-409 DMEDAKTVEVLIHE
+409 DMEEAKTVEVLIHE

-530 AETKTISNTTTLDG
+530 EETKPISNISDG
-544 DEVKMAAG
+544 DEVKMATG

-650 NYMDDIRSIMENHAN
+650 NYMDDIRNVMENYA
-665 DVIKENKKK
+665 DDTLRENKKK

>member
-1 MYRKKECIVNISD
+1 
-14 KELEQAKNLINSFC
+14 
-28 IGEFGNATDF
+28 
-38 TKLSSV
+38 
-44 NIAYTTI
+44 
-51 TDAEIPIQVTLDLER
+51 
-66 YYLMRTLD
+66 
-74 GHVID
+74 
-79 KEEYDT
+79 
-85 FQDFYENCLEVLN
+85 
-98 FDDLVYVT
+98 
-106 DEQLQAFYGNL
+106 
-117 TYSLDNLAYNSDGTV
+117 
-132 DFDVVRDYAPN
+132 
-143 IHGKFTIYN
+143 
-152 DQSKET
+152 
-158 EDETQ
+158 
-163 VLSLS
+163 
-168 GFTFS
+168 
-173 EDVDLRKE
+173 
-181 EVKYIN
+181 
-187 AHYTDIENTLI
+187 
-198 DLTKSRYMEHFLLR
+198 MEHFLLR
-212 AKDKASTIEAG
+212 TKDKASTIEAV

-310 DDDGKPI
+310 DGDGKPI

-324 QTKKVKEKVFAN
+324 QTKIVKEKVFAN

-530 AETKTISNTTTLDG
+530 AGTKTISNTTTLDG

-552 NLNYSTDQNTTHTEN
+552 NLNYSTDQNTAHTEN
-567 AELKEELNSE
+567 TELKEELNSE

-665 DVIKENKKK
+665 DVIEENKKK
-674 NSDRETALPSVR
+674 SSDRETTVSSVR

-691 AKLFANDRISGAEK
+691 AELFANDRISGAEK

>member
-1 MYRKKECIVNISD
+1 MNISD

-74 GHVID
+74 GHVIG

-85 FQDFYENCLEVLN
+85 FQDFYENCLEGLN

-106 DEQLQAFYGNL
+106 DEQLQAFYGSL
-117 TYSLDNLAYNSDGTV
+117 TYSLDNLAYSSDGSTV

-152 DQSKET
+152 DQSKGT
-158 EDETQ
+158 EDEIQ

-173 EDVDLRKE
+173 EDADRRKE

-187 AHYTDIENTLI
+187 AHYTDIENTFV

-212 AKDKASTIEAG
+212 TKDKASTIEAG

-249 DGFHQYSFNNTMLIY
+249 DGFHQYSFRNTMLIY

-324 QTKKVKEKVFAN
+324 QTKKVKEKVFTN

-343 FDVSQ
+343 FDISQ
-348 TEGEPIPEL
+348 TVGEPIPEL

-409 DMEDAKTVEVLIHE
+409 DMEEAKTVEVLIHK

-447 RDSREIQAE
+447 CDSREIQAE

-484 HTEQEIMNAMI
+484 HTEQEVMNAMI

-512 ELELNKAPQLD
+512 ELELNKAPHLN
-523 VEPALQT
+523 VKPALQT
-530 AETKTISNTTTLDG
+530 EETKPISNISDG
-544 DEVKMAAG
+544 DEVKMATG
-552 NLNYSTDQNTTHTEN
+552 NLNYSTDKNTAHTEN
-567 AELKEELNSE
+567 TELKEELNSE

-665 DVIKENKKK
+665 DVIEENKKK
-674 NSDRETALPSVR
+674 SSDRETTVSSVR

-691 AKLFANDRISGAEK
+691 AELFANDRISGSEK

>member
-1 MYRKKECIVNISD
+1 MNISD

-74 GHVID
+74 GHVIG

-85 FQDFYENCLEVLN
+85 FQDFYENCLEGLN

-106 DEQLQAFYGNL
+106 DEQLQAFCGSL
-117 TYSLDNLAYNSDGTV
+117 TYSLDNLAYSSDGSTV

-152 DQSKET
+152 DQSKGT
-158 EDETQ
+158 EDEIQ

-173 EDVDLRKE
+173 EDADRRKE

-187 AHYTDIENTLI
+187 AHYTDIENTFV

-212 AKDKASTIEAG
+212 TKDKASTIEAG

-249 DGFHQYSFNNTMLIY
+249 DGFHQYSFRNTMLIY

-324 QTKKVKEKVFAN
+324 QTKKVKEKVFTN

-343 FDVSQ
+343 FDISQ
-348 TEGEPIPEL
+348 TVGEPIPEL

-409 DMEDAKTVEVLIHE
+409 DMEEAKTVEVLIHE

-484 HTEQEIMNAMI
+484 HTEQEVMNAMI

-512 ELELNKAPQLD
+512 ELELNKAPHLN
-523 VEPALQT
+523 VKPALQT
-530 AETKTISNTTTLDG
+530 EETKPISNISDG
-544 DEVKMAAG
+544 DEVKMATG
-552 NLNYSTDQNTTHTEN
+552 NLNYSTDKNTAHTEN
-567 AELKEELNSE
+567 TELKEELNSE

-665 DVIKENKKK
+665 DVIEENKKK
-674 NSDRETALPSVR
+674 SSDRETTVSSVR

-691 AKLFANDRISGAEK
+691 AELFANDRISGSEK

>member
-1 MYRKKECIVNISD
+1 MNISD

-74 GHVID
+74 GHVIG

-85 FQDFYENCLEVLN
+85 FQDFYENCLEGLN

-106 DEQLQAFYGNL
+106 DEQLQAFYGSL
-117 TYSLDNLAYNSDGTV
+117 TYSLDNLAYSSDGSTV

-152 DQSKET
+152 DQSKGT
-158 EDETQ
+158 EDEIQ

-173 EDVDLRKE
+173 EDADRRKE

-187 AHYTDIENTLI
+187 AHYTDIENTFV

-212 AKDKASTIEAG
+212 TKDKASTIEAG

-249 DGFHQYSFNNTMLIY
+249 DGFHQYSFRNTMLIY

-324 QTKKVKEKVFAN
+324 QTKKVKAQVFTN

-343 FDVSQ
+343 FDRSQ
-348 TEGEPIPEL
+348 TVGEPIPEL

-409 DMEDAKTVEVLIHE
+409 DMEEAKTVEVLIHE

-484 HTEQEIMNAMI
+484 HTEQEVMNAMI

-512 ELELNKAPQLD
+512 ELELNKSPQLN

-530 AETKTISNTTTLDG
+530 EETKPISNISDG
-544 DEVKMAAG
+544 DEVKMATG

-577 LYNRMFEEQEH
+577 LYNSMFEEQEH

-665 DVIKENKKK
+665 DVIEENKKK
-674 NSDRETALPSVR
+674 SSDRETTVSSVR

-691 AKLFANDRISGAEK
+691 AELFANDRISGSEK

>member
-1 MYRKKECIVNISD
+1 MNISD
-14 KELEQAKNLINSFC
+14 EELNQAKDLINSFC
-28 IGEFGNATDF
+28 FGEFGNAADF
-38 TKLSSV
+38 TKLSAV

-51 TDAEIPIQVTLDLER
+51 TDAEIPIQVMIDLDSYCLIR
-66 YYLMRTLD
+66 ALD
-74 GHVID
+74 GHIID
-79 KEEYDT
+79 KEKYDT
-85 FQDFYENCLEVLN
+85 FQDFYENCLGGLN

-106 DEQLQAFYGNL
+106 DDQLQAFYGSL
-117 TYSLDNLAYNSDGTV
+117 TYFLDNLTYNSDGTV
-132 DFDVVRDYAPN
+132 DFDVVRDYTPN

-152 DQSKET
+152 NQSKGADGEA
-158 EDETQ
+158 Q

-173 EDVDLRKE
+173 EDDDRRKE

-198 DLTKSRYMEHFLLR
+198 DLTKSRYMDHFLLR
-212 AKDKASTIEAG
+212 TKDKASTIEAG
-223 SLIKEAYNGI
+223 SLIKEVYNGI

-249 DGFHQYSFNNTMLIY
+249 DGFHQYSFRNTMLIY

-290 KGLKILAPITETV
+290 KGLKILAPITETI

-343 FDVSQ
+343 FDISQ

-367 NYGALKKVLEEIA
+367 NYGVLKKVLEEIA

-400 TAEQIYIRN
+400 TAKQIYIRN
-409 DMEDAKTVEVLIHE
+409 DMEEAKTVEVLIHE

-432 TRFEEAKEHLKVISD
+432 TRFEEAEEHLKVISD
-447 RDSREIQAE
+447 RDSREIQALY
-456 SLSYIVTHKLGLDT
+456 SAFQNV
-470 SGFSFPYIAAWSSN
+470 N
-484 HTEQEIMNAMI
+484 H
-495 YIRDEADAFY
+495 F
-505 DLIEKKL
+505 
-512 ELELNKAPQLD
+512 
-523 VEPALQT
+523 
-530 AETKTISNTTTLDG
+530 
-544 DEVKMAAG
+544 
-552 NLNYSTDQNTTHTEN
+552 
-567 AELKEELNSE
+567 KE
-577 LYNRMFEEQEH
+577 
-588 YRNWLLSLPPE
+588 
-599 EILFHAFSYS
+599 
-609 VREDILM
+609 
-616 TQEENNFSIE
+616 
-626 KCKALLESP
+626 C
-635 TPLADMKRAYDKTET
+635 
-650 NYMDDIRSIMENHAN
+650 
-665 DVIKENKKK
+665 
-674 NSDRETALPSVR
+674 
-686 GVADF
+686 
-691 AKLFANDRISGAEK
+691 
-705 EKD
+705 